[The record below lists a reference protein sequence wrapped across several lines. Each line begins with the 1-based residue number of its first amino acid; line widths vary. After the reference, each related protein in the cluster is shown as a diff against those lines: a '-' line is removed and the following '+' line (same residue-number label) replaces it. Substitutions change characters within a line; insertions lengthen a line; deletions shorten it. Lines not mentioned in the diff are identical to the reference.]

1 MVQADPQPNPN
12 RNPNLSPNPNP
23 NPDLLPL
30 IDALQGTLGLAFH
43 PNPNPNP
50 DPNLQGTLGLESLDL
65 AFNRLTD
72 AGVHVLL

>member
-12 RNPNLSPNPNP
+12 RSPNLSPNSNS

-30 IDALQGTLGLAFH
+30 IDALQGTLGLE
-43 PNPNPNP
+43 
-50 DPNLQGTLGLESLDL
+50 TLDL